1 MKDVLI
7 LSIPLAGM
15 LLITFL
21 MLQHFYNKSVN
32 EKDNENNI
40 QKIKTFF
47 PLKIQAYERAIL
59 FLERID
65 PNNMI
70 IRTHKSGMKASDLH
84 RELLKIIR
92 EEYTHNMSQ
101 QIYINQKSWKTL
113 LKAKDETIQ
122 IINMSVNHLKQESS
136 GIDLSAK
143 IFEHI
148 GKNKISPTEIA
159 RNSIVKEFQSSVS
172 K

>member
-15 LLITFL
+15 LLITYL

-32 EKDNENNI
+32 EKDKENNI

-101 QIYINQKSWKTL
+101 QIYINQESWKTL
-113 LKAKDETIQ
+113 LNAKDETIQ
-122 IINMSVNHLKQESS
+122 IINMSVNQKSS

-148 GKNKISPTEIA
+148 GKNKISPTESA
-159 RNSIVKEFQSSVS
+159 RNSIVKEFQRSVS